1 MPKDNDHIIERLKV
15 ALPTVQIAQ
24 LQTTHLGDDDGLWFI
39 RLPGNPCE
47 VQIESRD
54 GNCPFLIESDFNDG
68 CYHGYSVDEVVVGV
82 TQLYSGPEST

>member
-1 MPKDNDHIIERLKV
+1 MPKDIDHIIERLKV
-15 ALPTVQIAQ
+15 ALPTVQITQ

-54 GNCPFLIESDFNDG
+54 GSCPFLIESDFNDG
-68 CYHGYSVDEVVVGV
+68 RYHGYSVDEVVVKV